1 MGREDLRT
9 AQVFLDRDQGCS
21 HPSCTSLEEY
31 LAPGRLVVPSDS
43 IVMALEVRSGAD
55 VHVAIKEGL

>member
-21 HPSCTSLEEY
+21 HPSCTSLERY
-31 LAPGRLVVPSDS
+31 LAPSRYAVPSES

-55 VHVAIKEGL
+55 IDVVIKEGL